1 MTDPTVE
8 RPAAVAVPIKP
19 LFSDAERSALV
30 GFLAGYSGQTRVAY
44 TLDLRQYT
52 SWCASHG
59 LHLFQAKRAD
69 IECFARDLEAR
80 GRTRAT
86 VARRLST
93 VAGFYRYAVEEDL
106 LDHSPAV
113 HVRRP
118 RLDYESHATALDR
131 NEIGALLVVA
141 GLGTAAGHALISLLA
156 LNGLRI
162 SEALGANIEALGTER
177 GHRTLTVQRKG
188 GKIVTIPLAPRTAR
202 AIDFAIGERLD
213 GPIFLRP
220 DGRRIPPLRRTPRPP
235 RRYKAG
241 FGQEDQPAHPA
252 ARVHHRRARRWRP
265 AARRAGSRL
274 ARRPTH
280 DYPLRPRP
288 RVTGPTRHLHR
299 CRLPCRRRA
308 VNHP

>member
-106 LDHSPAV
+106 FDHSPAV

-131 NEIGALLVVA
+131 NQIGALLVVA
-141 GLGTAAGHALISLLA
+141 GLGTAAGRALISLLA

-177 GHRTLTVQRKG
+177 GHRR
-188 GKIVTIPLAPRTAR
+188 
-202 AIDFAIGERLD
+202 
-213 GPIFLRP
+213 
-220 DGRRIPPLRRTPRPP
+220 
-235 RRYKAG
+235 
-241 FGQEDQPAHPA
+241 
-252 ARVHHRRARRWRP
+252 
-265 AARRAGSRL
+265 
-274 ARRPTH
+274 
-280 DYPLRPRP
+280 
-288 RVTGPTRHLHR
+288 
-299 CRLPCRRRA
+299 
-308 VNHP
+308 